1 MGIFEDTI
9 RPDINLFYSRND
21 PNDIKMGEFVKSAP
35 ENYAD
40 ADFVLLGCPQ
50 DEGVRRNKGRVG
62 AKDGPCA
69 IRKALYKFSV
79 PEKVGF
85 CELFDLGDT
94 NVEGS
99 LEEIHDRQHIIVKK
113 ILEDGKRLVILG
125 GGNDISY
132 PDCSALAEI
141 SNDLLVFNIDS
152 HFDVREENI
161 RHSGTPYRQLL
172 DEKQILPERLYE
184 MAGKEIVNSPEYRR
198 YLDETGAHVYPLEE
212 LRSKGMKET
221 FRNILNENKSEH
233 IFWGF
238 DLDSVQAQDA
248 PGVSA
253 GYPIG
258 LTAEEICYIAKIAG
272 SDRRSQILELTE
284 LNPKYDIHERT
295 AKLASMMILYYLD
308 ASASI

>member
-1 MGIFEDTI
+1 MSIFENTV
-9 RPDINLFYSRND
+9 RPDVDLFYSRND
-21 PNDIKMGEFVKSAP
+21 PNDIRMGEFVKSAP

-50 DEGVRRNKGRVG
+50 DEGVRRNKGKVG
-62 AKDGPCA
+62 AKDGPDA
-69 IRKALYKFSV
+69 IRKSLYRFSV
-79 PEKVGF
+79 PEKTGY
-85 CELFDLGDT
+85 CEIFDLGDT
-94 NVEGS
+94 IVNGT
-99 LEEIHDRQHIIVKK
+99 LEEIHDRQHDVVQKVLK
-113 ILEDGKRLVILG
+113 DGKRLIILG

-132 PDCSALAEI
+132 PDCGALAKH

-152 HFDVREENI
+152 HFDVREGNI

-172 DEKQILPERLYE
+172 DEKLIQPKCLYE
-184 MAGKEIVNSPEYRR
+184 MAGKDIVNSPEYRR
-198 YLDETGAHVYPLEE
+198 FLNETGAHVHPLEE
-212 LRSKGMKET
+212 LRTEGLDKTYKE
-221 FRNILNENKSEH
+221 ILKASNCGH

-238 DLDSVQAQDA
+238 DLDIVQAQDA

-272 SDRRSQILELTE
+272 NDARSYILELTE

-295 AKLASMMILYYLD
+295 AKLASMIILYYLE
-308 ASASI
+308 ASAST

>member
-1 MGIFEDTI
+1 MDIFPYTI
-9 RPDINLFYSRND
+9 RPDGGLFYSRDD

-35 ENYAD
+35 ENYKD
-40 ADFVLLGCPQ
+40 ADFVFLGCPQ

-62 AKDGPCA
+62 AKEGPHA

-79 PEKVGF
+79 PEKVGY

-94 NVEGS
+94 IVEGS
-99 LEEIHDRQHIIVKK
+99 LEEIHDRQHEIVKTV
-113 ILEDGKRLVILG
+113 LRDGKRMVILG

-132 PDCSALAEI
+132 PDCSALAK
-141 SNDLLVFNIDS
+141 SSDDLLVFNIDS
-152 HFDVREENI
+152 HFDVRQEDI

-172 DEKQILPERLYE
+172 DGNQIQPERLYE
-184 MAGKEIVNSPEYRR
+184 MAGKDIVNSPEYRR
-198 YLDETGAHVYPLEE
+198 FLDETGVHVYPLEE
-212 LRSKGMKET
+212 LRTEGINAVFKD
-221 FRNILNENKSEH
+221 ILESNEAKN

-272 SDRRSQILELTE
+272 GDRRSRILELTE
-284 LNPKYDIHERT
+284 LNPKYDIHDRT
-295 AKLASMMILYYLD
+295 AKLASMIILYYLD
-308 ASASI
+308 ASASL

>member
-1 MGIFEDTI
+1 
-9 RPDINLFYSRND
+9 
-21 PNDIKMGEFVKSAP
+21 MGEFVKSAP

-50 DEGVRRNKGRVG
+50 DEGVRRNKGKVG
-62 AKDGPCA
+62 AKDGPAA
-69 IRKALYKFSV
+69 IRRSLYKFSV
-79 PEKVGF
+79 PEKVGY
-85 CELFDLGDT
+85 CEIFDLGDT
-94 NVEGS
+94 IVDGS
-99 LEEIHDRQHIIVKK
+99 LEEIHDRQHDVVLKV
-113 ILEDGKRLVILG
+113 LQDGKRLIILG

-132 PDCSALAEI
+132 PDGSALAKQ
-141 SNDLLVFNIDS
+141 SNDLLVFNVDS
-152 HFDVREENI
+152 HFDVRKENI

-172 DEKQILPERLYE
+172 DEKQVRPDRLYE
-184 MAGKEIVNSPEYRR
+184 MAGKDIVNSPEYRR
-198 YLDETGAHVYPLEE
+198 YLNETGAHVYPLEE
-212 LRSKGMKET
+212 LRTEGIDKIFKE
-221 FRNILNENKSEH
+221 ILNSSESEH

-238 DLDSVQAQDA
+238 DLDVVQAQDA

-272 SDRRSQILELTE
+272 NDKRSRILELTE

-308 ASASI
+308 ASASIE